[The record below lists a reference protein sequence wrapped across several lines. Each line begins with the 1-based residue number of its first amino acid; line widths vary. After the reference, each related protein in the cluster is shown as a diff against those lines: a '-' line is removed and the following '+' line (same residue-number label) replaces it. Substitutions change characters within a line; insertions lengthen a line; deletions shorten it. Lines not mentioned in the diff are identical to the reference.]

1 MLKLLEGLEKDE
13 IFKIQEELIKELE
26 IPTITAENKD
36 ELFKKVMEASIKHE
50 NDLAEMVVKGT
61 EESVYFEGL
70 KKSFAFFGLIE
81 DIDFMKFQ
89 EEMYKMQLIPEEEN
103 EG

>member
-1 MLKLLEGLEKDE
+1 MLELLEGLEKDE

-36 ELFKKVMEASIKHE
+36 ELFNKVMEASIKHE
-50 NDLAEMVVKGT
+50 SDLVKMVVKGA
-61 EESVYFEGL
+61 EDNAYFEGL
-70 KKSFAFFGLIE
+70 KKSFAFFGLME

-89 EEMYKMQLIPEEEN
+89 EEMYKMRLILGEEN